1 MLQLHLMMH
10 PTASSDKL
18 SFQESSPLTPLEGE
32 ENSKA
37 KDYLPERKVFMVR
50 IAEIKDTEAESL
62 ALIDLDDYCIND
74 DKYLPDAPDQSMNVE
89 GERSGL
95 P

>member
-1 MLQLHLMMH
+1 M
-10 PTASSDKL
+10 PS
-18 SFQESSPLTPLEGE
+18 EGE
-32 ENSKA
+32 ENPTV
-37 KDYLPERKVFMVR
+37 KDYLPKREIFMVR
-50 IAEIKDTEAESL
+50 IAEIKDTEVESL
-62 ALIDLDDYCIND
+62 SLVDLDDYYIND

>member
-1 MLQLHLMMH
+1 
-10 PTASSDKL
+10 
-18 SFQESSPLTPLEGE
+18 
-32 ENSKA
+32 
-37 KDYLPERKVFMVR
+37 MVR
-50 IAEIKDTEAESL
+50 IAEIKDTEVESL
-62 ALIDLDDYCIND
+62 ALINLDDYCIND

>member
-1 MLQLHLMMH
+1 MMH
-10 PTASSDKL
+10 PTASSNKL
-18 SFQESSPLTPLEGE
+18 SFQESRPLTPSEGE
-32 ENSKA
+32 ENSTA